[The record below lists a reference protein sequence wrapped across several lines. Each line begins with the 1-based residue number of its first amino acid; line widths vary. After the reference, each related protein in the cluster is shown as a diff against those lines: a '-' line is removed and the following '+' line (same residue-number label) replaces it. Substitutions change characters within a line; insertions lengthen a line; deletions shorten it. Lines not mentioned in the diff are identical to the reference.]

1 MELSNQHY
9 QAAGFFSSGSIGFI
23 HFQDIAMALILGF
36 VGALG
41 AWLFKKIVDFT
52 EKKDRK

>member
-41 AWLFKKIVDFT
+41 AWLFKKIADFI

>member
-1 MELSNQHY
+1 MDLSQQQY

-23 HFQDIAMALILGF
+23 HFQDIIMALVLGF

-41 AWLFKKIVDFT
+41 AYLFKKIVDFL
-52 EKKDRK
+52 EKENRK

>member
-1 MELSNQHY
+1 MDISQTQY

-23 HFQDIAMALILGF
+23 HFQDIFMALVLGF

-41 AWLFKKIVDFT
+41 AWIFKKIVDKLD
-52 EKKDRK
+52 KK

>member
-36 VGALG
+36 VGASG
-41 AWLFKKIVDFT
+41 AWLFKKIVDFI

>member
-9 QAAGFFSSGSIGFI
+9 QAAGFFSSGSIGFL
-23 HFQDIAMALILGF
+23 HFEDIAVAIILGY

-41 AWLFKKIVDFT
+41 AWLFMKTVGFIQ
-52 EKKDRK
+52 KKDRK

>member
-41 AWLFKKIVDFT
+41 AWLFKKIIDFT

>member
-1 MELSNQHY
+1 MDITSQQY

-23 HFQDIAMALILGF
+23 HFGDIIMALVLGF

-41 AWLFKKIVDFT
+41 AYIFKRLVDYV
-52 EKKDRK
+52 EKENRK

>member
-41 AWLFKKIVDFT
+41 AWLFKKTVDFI

>member
-1 MELSNQHY
+1 MDISQTQY

-23 HFQDIAMALILGF
+23 HFGDILMALVLGF

-41 AWLFKKIVDFT
+41 AWIFKKLIDYLD
-52 EKKDRK
+52 KK